1 MWFSSPGRG
10 KSLSWFFK
18 RLVAACA
25 PVLMTSTTKKNN
37 FSFILVG
44 RQANE
49 NLSYRA
55 PGMQS
60 RHRQNWSKVLVC
72 CTFHQ
77 EQHLHSSPGYNPHSS
92 ASTLSHIDPH
102 KLPTDQASSWHR
114 VPPGKNS

>member
-44 RQANE
+44 RQAND
-49 NLSYRA
+49 NLGHKSTWHA
-55 PGMQS
+55 VSTQAELVEGFGWMHFPSGTTS
-60 RHRQNWSKVLVC
+60 PLISSK
-72 CTFHQ
+72 Q
-77 EQHLHSSPGYNPHSS
+77 
-92 ASTLSHIDPH
+92 STLLCLNPFPH
-102 KLPTDQASSWHR
+102 
-114 VPPGKNS
+114 